1 MAAAAAA
8 AAAAATLLAEET
20 LELFTPKPPG
30 FGEYMVAHWRE
41 WFRLVFQSS
50 SNFLFKDQKQPIN
63 ATTKVFNISMNAVM
77 EKSTMEG
84 PSKMTSMGKD
94 FESRLMG
101 RIKENEDEGRSEN
114 DNLEGASSDDQHG
127 THNKRKKRYHRHTR
141 KQIKMLEDYFVVTKH
156 PNKQQRM
163 ELAKKLSLDVKQ
175 VKFWF
180 QNRRT
185 QLKAQ
190 VERFETN
197 ILKRQCE
204 ELVIDYIRMKEAMR
218 NPICGNCGGPAI
230 LGNISIEE
238 HHPRVENAILKDEL
252 SRISALA
259 NKFLGRPISSLASS
273 ISAPMSNSSLELTIG
288 RTGFSGFTS
297 LDTTFPTGLID
308 SKDGILNVLPPTTPT
323 VSVEGVDVPFEKS
336 IFLELALCAMDEL
349 VKLSQIDDPL
359 WVRSLDGGREVLND
373 DEYTRIC
380 PPCIGTKP
388 NGFVTE
394 ATRATGVVC
403 INSLALVDSLMDANQ
418 WVKMFPNM
426 IGRSS
431 VIDVIFSGLVGS
443 RTCSLQLMHAEF
455 QSLLPSVP
463 VRSMKFLRFCRQHAE
478 GVWGVVDVS
487 VDGIQEFSDARSTFV
502 SCRRLPSGCIVQDL
516 SKGYSKVT
524 CVEHSEYD
532 ESVVHHLYRR
542 LRTTG
547 MCFGAQRW
555 LSSLQRHCEC
565 SAILSSYDISTED
578 HTGLSQI
585 GRRST
590 VKLAQRMTRSFCA
603 GICSTLHTWQLIQD
617 GNTGEKARLMIRNS
631 VDNSGE
637 PPGIVLSAT
646 TSVWMPVSQQLLFD
660 FLRNEQMRSEWDE
673 LSDGG
678 PIQEMVRITKGRDSA
693 NYVSLLRAT
702 SANTNQNTMLLL
714 QETQSDASGSLV
726 VYTAV
731 DILAMQAVMT
741 GGDSATVAILPSGF
755 TIVPDGFPDSAGPSN
770 RNNSLVRES
779 GSGSGNGSLL
789 TVGFQMLINN
799 APLAELT
806 KESID
811 NISKLIS
818 RTIQRIKA
826 ALSFAA

>member
-1 MAAAAAA
+1 
-8 AAAAATLLAEET
+8 
-20 LELFTPKPPG
+20 
-30 FGEYMVAHWRE
+30 
-41 WFRLVFQSS
+41 
-50 SNFLFKDQKQPIN
+50 
-63 ATTKVFNISMNAVM
+63 
-77 EKSTMEG
+77 MEG

-190 VERFETN
+190 VERFETD

-204 ELVIDYIRMKEAMR
+204 ELVINNIRMKEAMR

-297 LDTTFPTGLID
+297 LDTAFPTGLID

-359 WVRSLDGGREVLND
+359 WVRSLDGRREVLND

-394 ATRATGVVC
+394 ATRATGVVF

-431 VIDVIFSGLVGS
+431 VIDVIFCGLVDS

-463 VRSMKFLRFCRQHAE
+463 VRSMKFLRFCKQHAE

-502 SCRRLPSGCIVQDL
+502 SCRRLPSGCIMQDL

-532 ESVVHHLYRR
+532 ESMVHHLYRR
-542 LRTTG
+542 LLTSG

-555 LSSLQRHCEC
+555 LSSLQRQCEC
-565 SAILSSYDISTED
+565 SAILSSSDISTED

-585 GRRST
+585 GRRSM

-603 GICSTLHTWQLIQD
+603 GVCSTLHAWQLIQD

-637 PPGIVLSAT
+637 PPGTCSERHNIGLDACITAT
-646 TSVWMPVSQQLLFD
+646 S
-660 FLRNEQMRSEWDE
+660 
-673 LSDGG
+673 
-678 PIQEMVRITKGRDSA
+678 GRDSA

-731 DILAMQAVMT
+731 DILAMQAVMN

-779 GSGSGNGSLL
+779 GSGSSNGSLL
-789 TVGFQMLINN
+789 TVGFQILINN

-806 KESID
+806 MESID